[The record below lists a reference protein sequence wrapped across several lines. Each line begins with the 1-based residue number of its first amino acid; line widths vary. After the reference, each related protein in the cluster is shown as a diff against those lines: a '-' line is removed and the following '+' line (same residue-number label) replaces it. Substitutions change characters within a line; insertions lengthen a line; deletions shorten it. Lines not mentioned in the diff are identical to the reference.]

1 MAPHVAPGVDMLI
14 TISLVAMFREFKKVC
29 RTNYVRAFGVQGC
42 ARRALL
48 VSTVFGIR
56 VGIFLLTLCDGT
68 SQCRS
73 LGVLNRNK
81 KPEARTCADNCGE
94 KVNLWYGIDHEAP
107 LFMCLAQI
115 TQFSGIWERF

>member
-1 MAPHVAPGVDMLI
+1 
-14 TISLVAMFREFKKVC
+14 MFREFAAQTMFVPLV
-29 RTNYVRAFGVQGC
+29 YQGC

-115 TQFSGIWERF
+115 TQFSGIWERFRPLLLLS